1 MKNIRINYKLLT
13 LVLLLI
19 SSYGCNSQSKYS
31 FSYENVS
38 SRSIVRNSNFRL
50 RSDYVD
56 ITNYLPKGYVTNG
69 TVDYTQYIQ
78 KGIDENTNIK
88 MPNFPIKINDT
99 GLNLKSNSVIY
110 FQSKSKLIKSAS
122 ALKKYQLININN
134 LDNVILINPTLYG
147 DRMVHK
153 SKDGEWGMGISIIS
167 STNINII
174 NSDIRNFWGDGI
186 YISRLGTS
194 NSNNILIDGGIIDN
208 NRRNGISIINGNN
221 INIKNLIVSNT
232 NGTLPM
238 AGIDIEPNSNSD
250 NINNVVV
257 ANVKSINNAQT
268 GFLLFFESML
278 GNLDK
283 NINISFINCSDKG
296 SEHAISIPGLRND
309 YKSTVRKLKGN
320 IVFKNFKS
328 YDSKVI
334 FSKSSGNYVYT
345 PNINFYSMKQYKNNS
360 RDYNSE
366 AYFSKWIG
374 KRNIKLN

>member
-1 MKNIRINYKLLT
+1 MFMKNIKIKLFT
-13 LVLLLI
+13 VIVLLI
-19 SSYGCNSQSKYS
+19 SSFGCNSQSK
-31 FSYENVS
+31 FAFDYENVS
-38 SRSIVRNSNFRL
+38 SRLIVRNSSYKL
-50 RSDYVD
+50 SSDYID
-56 ITNYLPKGYVTNG
+56 ITKYLPKGYVTNG
-69 TVDYTQYIQ
+69 SVDYTAYIQ
-78 KGIDENTNIK
+78 KGIDENRKIR
-88 MPNFPIKINDT
+88 MPNFPVKINDK
-99 GLNLKSNSVIY
+99 GLSLKSNSALY
-110 FQSKSKLIKSAS
+110 FQSNSKLIKSAS
-122 ALKKYQLININN
+122 SLTNYQLININN
-134 LDNVILINPTLYG
+134 LDNVTLINPKLFG
-147 DRMVHK
+147 DRKIHR
-153 SKDGEWGMGISIIS
+153 SKGGEWGMGISIIS
-167 STNINII
+167 SVNINII

-186 YISRLGTS
+186 YISRSGNR

-208 NRRNGISIINGNN
+208 NRRNGISLINGNN
-221 INIKNLIVSNT
+221 ISIQNLIISNT

-238 AGIDIEPNSNSD
+238 AGLDIEPNSNSD

-257 ANVKSINNAQT
+257 TNVKSINNAQT

-283 NINISFINCSDKG
+283 NINISFINCSDTR

-309 YKSTVRKLKGN
+309 YKSNVRKLKGN

-345 PNINFYSMKQYKNNS
+345 PNINFYSMQQFKNNS
-360 RDYNSE
+360 RDHNSE